1 MSIEEKLT
9 VIAENEQKVYD
20 AGKEEMN
27 KTLWTMFSR
36 NEPYM
41 FRGVD
46 FSHVGGFNPPFQLK
60 PKGDVSYMFYFA
72 KNMGVIT
79 AEELDFSEVTSM
91 NTTFDHTS
99 GISEIELMDLRN
111 ATNLRYMLNECYSL
125 TKIGKVILKDDGTQ
139 DFPGTFNAWSLAD
152 ITFEG
157 KIGNNISFS
166 ICSRLTYES
175 LISIINALKDYSGT
189 GETRTLTLHAT
200 AIEKLSD
207 ADIAIIYSRG
217 WSLVDNK
224 GNVIT

>member
-1 MSIEEKLT
+1 MSIAEKLT

-27 KTLWTMFSR
+27 DVWWNVVSR

-60 PKGDVSYMFYFA
+60 PKGDVPYMFYYA

-79 AEELDFSEVTSM
+79 AEELDFSGVTSM

-99 GISEIELMDLRN
+99 GISEIELLDLRN
-111 ATNLRYMLNECYSL
+111 ATNLRYMINECYSL

-157 KIGNNISFS
+157 KIGNNISFYL
-166 ICSRLTYES
+166 CSQLTYES
-175 LISIINALKDYSGT
+175 LMSIITALYDYSGT
-189 GETRTLTLHAT
+189 GETRTLTLHASAKARLT
-200 AIEKLSD
+200 ES
-207 ADIAIIYSRG
+207 DIAITTQKG
-217 WSLVDNK
+217 WTIV
-224 GNVIT
+224 